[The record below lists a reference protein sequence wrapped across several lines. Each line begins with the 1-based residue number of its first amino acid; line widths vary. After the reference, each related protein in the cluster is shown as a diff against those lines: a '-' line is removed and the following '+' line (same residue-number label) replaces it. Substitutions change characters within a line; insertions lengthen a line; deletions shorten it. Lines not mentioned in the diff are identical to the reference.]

1 MSYYPYIEYIY
12 GHLCICG
19 ALAFLTSKSTHWQTV
34 SNRSRYLC
42 LPVYLSRKAY
52 IFRWYRIL
60 ESHAKKSVIQ
70 TIRVI
75 DISHRPY
82 RLLYNC
88 FVDQNLAVQ
97 YSFAKVHILLHIQ
110 AIPTHETNKSM
121 RADTIHDSDQ
131 RNGDNDSLFGSPPS
145 SPVRGRSPALALP
158 SGEYCTQNVG
168 TIALPGSH
176 NFIELPVNTPALSL
190 SGFSHYEPSQRPP
203 AANTSRPQVESQ
215 VRTLPTRSNSSQ
227 SIRGGN
233 KKRSSRENSSAPRLP
248 PPPIHLPDPNVPPP
262 PNFLRNQQ
270 ALLGIAGL
278 IGGVNP
284 ANLSVPRHTRGSN
297 ASNPIVVED
306 VLNPPPLGRQDR
318 CSDIDPSMLTPPSNE
333 EIVASLIREKNIFPV
348 LESILKL
355 IASNARST
363 TPKGHD
369 NRDGSH
375 RPVTKRRK
383 VDGVPAGATDWDVPF
398 PFMDGEGP
406 QADWKKMRGEQLISQ
421 LVSLIKS
428 AARKASSR
436 THQRQHMQPRRY
448 QQPPRQQ
455 QQLGSVKQQDSE
467 PKIMG
472 HYRPVT
478 ATYGQPGAQI
488 PEALA
493 DQSNTSGSNAQ
504 ASPSPYEEP
513 PAFQPFPSPSNAGTR
528 FPTPF
533 DEMFSSLLA
542 GSLVPS
548 SGGPGDDGQSTSGWS
563 GGTDTPSEIST
574 PDINQNAFDNWL
586 SILNAFPDP
595 GLNSEQPSTSYDGYD
610 IDSLV
615 SSLSTDFPMQNNSS
629 HIIHDNIYSAGD
641 STTSSTNM
649 NPDFAIDPVLLAMST
664 SGEPSPLN
672 FDALPSQPTLA
683 ISPIESASSTAEPLT
698 PQVEISTLEP
708 ELFTGEQGMS
718 IEAAQDLFVAQMV
731 GNQDPMMA
739 ASTLLQFASTSMP
752 SPSSNPATYVTASSA
767 VDHAPTTGSSSLHE
781 AAPRPTYD
789 FFQRPVLHRRSSDVS
804 TERQTVPP
812 PTRTFQITPALLR
825 SMPIANQQDILTR
838 ARERRRQLVGE
849 IDRAKVELWETT
861 IEQGVLA
868 QFVKEKL

>member
-1 MSYYPYIEYIY
+1 M
-12 GHLCICG
+12 
-19 ALAFLTSKSTHWQTV
+19 W
-34 SNRSRYLC
+34 
-42 LPVYLSRKAY
+42 
-52 IFRWYRIL
+52 
-60 ESHAKKSVIQ
+60 
-70 TIRVI
+70 
-75 DISHRPY
+75 
-82 RLLYNC
+82 
-88 FVDQNLAVQ
+88 
-97 YSFAKVHILLHIQ
+97 
-110 AIPTHETNKSM
+110 
-121 RADTIHDSDQ
+121 ADTIHDSDQ

-158 SGEYCTQNVG
+158 NGEYCTQNVG

-190 SGFSHYEPSQRPP
+190 SGFSRHELSQRPP
-203 AANTSRPQVESQ
+203 AANTSQMQSRPQVEPQ

-227 SIRGGN
+227 SMRGG
-233 KKRSSRENSSAPRLP
+233 KKKKSSGENSSAPRL

-278 IGGVNP
+278 IGRVHP

-297 ASNPIVVED
+297 ASNPIIVED
-306 VLNPPPLGRQDR
+306 VLNPPSLGRQDQPA
-318 CSDIDPSMLTPPSNE
+318 DIDPSLPPPSNE

-369 NRDGSH
+369 NRDGSR

-383 VDGVPAGATDWDVPF
+383 IDGVPAGATDWDVPF

-406 QADWKKMRGEQLISQ
+406 QADWKKMRGEQLIAQ

-436 THQRQHMQPRRY
+436 TYERQHVQPRRY

-455 QQLGSVKQQDSE
+455 QQLGSVKQQESE
-467 PKIMG
+467 SKIMG
-472 HYRPVT
+472 HYRPIT
-478 ATYGQPGAQI
+478 ATYGRPGAQI
-488 PEALA
+488 PEVLA
-493 DQSNTSGSNAQ
+493 DQSNISGSNAQ
-504 ASPSPYEEP
+504 ASPSPPYEEP
-513 PAFQPFPSPSNAGTR
+513 LAFQPFPSSISNAGTQS
-528 FPTPF
+528 PTPF

-542 GSLVPS
+542 GSLTPS
-548 SGGPGDDGQSTSGWS
+548 SGPGDDGQSTSGWS
-563 GGTDTPSEIST
+563 GGTATPSEIST
-574 PDINQNAFDNWL
+574 QDIDQNAFDNWL

-595 GLNSEQPSTSYDGYD
+595 ALNSVQPSTSSDGYD

-615 SSLSTDFPMQNNSS
+615 SSLSTGFPMQDNSS
-629 HIIHDNIYSAGD
+629 LITHDNIYSAGD

-649 NPDFAIDPVLLAMST
+649 NPDFAIDPVLLAMTVSA
-664 SGEPSPLN
+664 EPSPLD
-672 FDALPSQPTLA
+672 FDALPSQPTLTT
-683 ISPIESASSTAEPLT
+683 SPIESGSSTAEPLT

-708 ELFTGEQGMS
+708 EIYTGEQGMS

-731 GNQDPMMA
+731 ANQDPMIA
-739 ASTLLQFASTSMP
+739 ASTLLQFASTSAP
-752 SPSSNPATYVTASSA
+752 SSSNPATYVTASSA
-767 VDHAPTTGSSSLHE
+767 VEHAPTTGFSSLHQT
-781 AAPRPTYD
+781 APRLTYD
-789 FFQRPVLHRRSSDVS
+789 FFQQPELHRGSSNAP
-804 TERQTVPP
+804 TEGQAAPP
-812 PTRTFQITPALLR
+812 LTRTFQVTPGLLR
-825 SMPIANQQDILTR
+825 SMPTANKQDILTR